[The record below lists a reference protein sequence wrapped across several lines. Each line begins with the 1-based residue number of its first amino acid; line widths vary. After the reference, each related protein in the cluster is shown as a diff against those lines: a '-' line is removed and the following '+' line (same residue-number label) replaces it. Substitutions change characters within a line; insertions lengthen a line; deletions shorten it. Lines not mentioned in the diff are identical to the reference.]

1 MQKIGN
7 PTIRL
12 PFIFSML
19 KISQIEN
26 KSIASKTGLKV
37 DDQIVAFNGQT
48 ALDML
53 DVAYFDAQANFSV
66 TVERNGKHFTFSV
79 TKDEWEPMGWDFYEQ
94 CFVEP
99 RWCANKC
106 IFCFVD
112 QLPKGMRKTMYVK
125 DDDWRLSFASGNY
138 VTLTNVT
145 DAEVERICSKK
156 FSPLY
161 VSVHATDDTLRRQML
176 GNSTARPIL
185 PLLKKFA
192 ENGIQMHTQIVMVPG
207 YNDDKVLMQSLA
219 DLYSLYPAVQSV
231 AVVPV
236 GLTKHRCN
244 LANLKVVDSAVASKT
259 INQVEDFAE
268 MVYNKDGVRFA
279 YCSDEMYVFA
289 GKQVP
294 DYTYYGDFA
303 QIENGV
309 GLIADF
315 YYQWDL
321 AYQDA
326 QQPKKGTFT
335 CLTGV
340 SFAPYLQ
347 QTLDKAKQQFPTL
360 AVNVLPVENKFFGE
374 TVTVAGLLVGQD
386 LVNAV
391 QACNN
396 VGDTLILP
404 RVMLREIEDVFLD
417 GMTLDQFKKLTN
429 KKVLVVC
436 DGYES
441 CQALLE
447 CE

>member
-1 MQKIGN
+1 
-7 PTIRL
+7 
-12 PFIFSML
+12 ML
-19 KISQIEN
+19 KISQIE
-26 KSIASKTGLKV
+26 KYSIASKVGLKV
-37 DDQIVAFNGQT
+37 DDEIVAFNEEK

-53 DVAYFDAQANFSV
+53 DVAYYDSQSQFSV
-66 TVERNGKHFTFSV
+66 TVLRNGRSVTVNV
-79 TKDEWEPMGWDFYEQ
+79 TKDEFQPMGWDFYEQ
-94 CFVEP
+94 CFIEP

-112 QLPKGMRKTMYVK
+112 QLPKGQRKTMYVK

-138 VTLTNVT
+138 VTLTNLT

-161 VSVHATDDTLRRQML
+161 VSVHATNDTIRKTML
-176 GNSTARPIL
+176 GNPTARPIL
-185 PLLKKFA
+185 PLLKRFA
-192 ENGIQMHTQIVMVPG
+192 QSGIQMHTQIVMVPD
-207 YNDDKVLMQSLA
+207 YNDGNVLMQSLD
-219 DLYSLYPAVQSV
+219 DLYALYPAVQSV

-236 GLTKHRCN
+236 GLTCHRQN
-244 LANLKVVDSAVASKT
+244 LPQLKTVDKSIASKT
-259 INQVEDFAE
+259 IQLVEQFAQD
-268 MVYNKDGVRFA
+268 VYNKTGVHFA

-289 GKQVP
+289 EKQVP
-294 DYTYYGDFA
+294 DYNYYDDFA

-315 YYQWDL
+315 YYQWSL

-326 QQPKKGTFT
+326 KKPCSGSFT

-347 QTLDKAKQQFPTL
+347 QVLSKAKADFPTL
-360 AVNVLPVENKFFGE
+360 NVNVLPVENKFFGA
-374 TVTVAGLLVGQD
+374 TVTVAGLLVGKD
-386 LVNAV
+386 LIDAVNNAT
-391 QACNN
+391 N

-404 RVMLREIEDVFLD
+404 RVMFKETEDVFLD
-417 GMTLDQFKKLTN
+417 GVTLDQFKQQTN
-429 KKVLVVC
+429 KKVLIVA

-441 CQALLE
+441 CQAILE

>member
-1 MQKIGN
+1 
-7 PTIRL
+7 
-12 PFIFSML
+12 ML
-19 KISQIEN
+19 VISNIDN
-26 KSIASKTGLKV
+26 KSVASKVGLKV
-37 DDQIVAFNGQT
+37 DDKIVAFNGEK

-53 DVAYFDAQANFSV
+53 DVAYFDSQASFSV
-66 TVERNGKHFTFSV
+66 TIMRGDKQITFDVS
-79 TKDEWEPMGWDFYEQ
+79 KDELQPMGWDFYES
-94 CFVEP
+94 CFIQP

-112 QLPKGMRKTMYVK
+112 QLPKGQRKTLYVK

-145 DAEVERICSKK
+145 DAEVERICTKK

-161 VSVHATDDTLRRQML
+161 VSVHATDDQLRRHML
-176 GNSTARPIL
+176 GNPTARPIM
-185 PLLKKFA
+185 PLLRQLA
-192 ENGIQMHTQIVMVPG
+192 QSGIQMHTQIVMVPG
-207 YNDDKVLMQSLA
+207 YNDDKVLQQSLS

-236 GLTKHRCN
+236 GLTCHRQGLCQ
-244 LANLKVVDSAVASKT
+244 LSPVDSTVASNT
-259 INQVEDFAE
+259 ISQVEAFAQQCYE
-268 MVYNKDGVRFA
+268 ATGERFA

-289 GKQVP
+289 GMQVP
-294 DYTYYGDFA
+294 SYDYYGDFA

-326 QQPKKGTFT
+326 KRPNKGSFT

-347 QTLDKAKQQFPTL
+347 QTLDRAKEQFPNL
-360 AVNVLPVENKFFGE
+360 SVNVLPVVNKFFGE
-374 TVTVAGLLVGQD
+374 TVTVSGLLVGKD
-386 LVNAV
+386 LVDAVNNAT
-391 QACNN
+391 N
-396 VGDTLILP
+396 VGNTLILP
-404 RVMLREIEDVFLD
+404 RVMLRETEDVFLD
-417 GMTLDQFKKLTN
+417 GMTLDEFSKLTN

-447 CE
+447 CD

>member
-1 MQKIGN
+1 M
-7 PTIRL
+7 
-12 PFIFSML
+12 FFSML
-19 KISQIEN
+19 KISQIEKN
-26 KSIASKTGLKV
+26 SIAHQLGLRV
-37 DDQIVAFNGQT
+37 DDQIVAFNGEK

-53 DVAYFDAQANFSV
+53 DVAFFDSQAQFSL
-66 TVERNGKHFTFSV
+66 TVNRNGAEIAFQV
-79 TKDEWEPMGWDFYEQ
+79 DKDEWDPMGWDFYEE
-94 CFVEP
+94 CFIEP

-138 VTLTNVT
+138 VTLTNIT
-145 DAEVERICSKK
+145 DAEVDRICSKK

-161 VSVHATDDTLRRQML
+161 VSVHATDDQLRRQML
-176 GNSTARPIL
+176 GTATARPIL
-185 PLLKKFA
+185 PLLKRFA
-192 ENGIQMHTQIVMVPG
+192 DAGIQMHTQIVMVPD
-207 YNDDKVLMQSLA
+207 YNDDQVLMQSLA
-219 DLYSLYPAVQSV
+219 DLYSLYPAVQSL

-236 GLTKHRCN
+236 GLTKHRCD
-244 LANLKVVDSAVASKT
+244 LQQLKVVDSAVANKT
-259 INQVEDFAE
+259 IQQVEDFAE
-268 MVYNKDGVRFA
+268 KAYRKDGIRFA

-321 AYQDA
+321 AFQDA
-326 QQPKKGTFT
+326 LRPNKGSFT

-340 SFAPYLQ
+340 SFAPYLK
-347 QTLDKAKQQFPTL
+347 QTLAKAQDAFPSL
-360 AVNVLPVENKFFGE
+360 SVNVLPIVNKFFGE

-386 LVNAV
+386 LVEAV
-391 QACNN
+391 KSCPN

-417 GMTLDQFKKLTN
+417 GMTLTQFENLTN

-436 DGYES
+436 DGYET

>member
-1 MQKIGN
+1 M
-7 PTIRL
+7 
-12 PFIFSML
+12 FFSML
-19 KISQIEN
+19 KISQIDKN
-26 KSIASKTGLKV
+26 SIAHKLGIKV
-37 DDQIVAFNGQT
+37 DDEIVAFNGQK

-53 DVAYFDAQANFSV
+53 DVAYFDAQSQFSL
-66 TVERNGKHFTFSV
+66 TVSRLGTQLTFSV
-79 TKDEWEPMGWDFYEQ
+79 NKDEWEPMGWDFYEQ

-112 QLPKGMRKTMYVK
+112 QLPKGLRKTMYVK

-138 VTLTNVT
+138 VTLTNVS
-145 DAEVERICSKK
+145 DAEVERICTKK

-161 VSVHATDDTLRRQML
+161 VSVHATDDVLRRQML
-176 GNSTARPIL
+176 GNPTARPIL
-185 PLLKKFA
+185 PLLKTFA
-192 ENGIQMHTQIVMVPG
+192 ENGIQMHTQIVMVPD
-207 YNDDKVLMQSLA
+207 YNDDAVLMQSLA
-219 DLYSLYPAVQSV
+219 DLYALYPAIQSV

-236 GLTKHRCN
+236 GLTKHRCG
-244 LANLKVVDSAVASKT
+244 LSNLKVVDAEIANKT
-259 INQVEDFAE
+259 IAQVEAFAQDI
-268 MVYNKDGVRFA
+268 YQKDGVRFA

-294 DYTYYGDFA
+294 DYSYYGDFA

-326 QQPKKGTFT
+326 KRPNKGSFT

-347 QTLDKAKQQFPTL
+347 QTLDRAKEQFPNL
-360 AVNVLPVENKFFGE
+360 SVNVLPVVNKFFGE
-374 TVTVAGLLVGQD
+374 TVTVSGLLVGKD
-386 LVNAV
+386 LVDAVNNAT
-391 QACNN
+391 N

-417 GMTLDQFKKLTN
+417 GMTLDEFSKLTN